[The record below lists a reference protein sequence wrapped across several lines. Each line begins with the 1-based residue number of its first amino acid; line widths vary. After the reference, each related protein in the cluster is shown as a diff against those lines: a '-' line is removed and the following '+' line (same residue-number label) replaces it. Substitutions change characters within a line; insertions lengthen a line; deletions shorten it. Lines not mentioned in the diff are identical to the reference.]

1 MKLYFVKEDSLYV
14 IFKRLEKV
22 QNNKSVQISIDP
34 EHAFFDNE
42 RRAKQIKEL
51 IDTKE
56 IQAVFI
62 AKSDRVRRFYE
73 SAGLNVLY
81 QEKHRFLK
89 TIHVMYLFL
98 FNIKKFHLHA
108 IEKQNY
114 IGYVV
119 FWSEFL
125 FTLIVLY
132 GIYILAIPGATLYIT
147 PAYEVEKLT
156 YNFRFY
162 PADDLEY
169 PKYSRY
175 LSIPFY
181 SWYLEYKYEMS
192 ISAANIKYIQNP
204 SHGEIRLYNPTSE
217 EFKLVKNTRFVTE
230 DGWLFRASN
239 YFTVP
244 AATGSIIGEAV
255 VKVEAADV
263 DEQGNIMGARWNIQ
277 KDSRLYIRNLK
288 RSYFTK
294 EIYAEAIRDFTGG
307 SASATWFITAADY
320 SILSG
325 KLMEFIT
332 KNKNEIVKKNFNLE
346 DSILLWFDN
355 LITWQVLNVVIDSK
369 KQDKKQPILKWY
381 VISRMYF
388 HYITRTDMQGV
399 IDTYVKQR
407 PSDKVSLNTIDK
419 SSLTF
424 FDDVKKIDNVYSI
437 PTQINL
443 VQWYNFD
450 KDINGVAGSIK
461 WRIVG
466 MDKEAAKDIIISYP
480 EISTVRVVIRP
491 PRYTSL
497 PRLKSRITIKVEEN
511 K

>member
-14 IFKRLEKV
+14 IFKRLEKL
-22 QNNKSVQISIDP
+22 QNNKSVQIAIDP
-34 EHAFFDNE
+34 EHSFFDNE

-51 IDTKE
+51 IDTKQ
-56 IQAVFI
+56 INAIFI
-62 AKSDRVRRFYE
+62 AKSDRIKRFYE
-73 SAGLNVLY
+73 NAGLNVLY

-89 TIHVMYLFL
+89 TVHVMYLFF

-119 FWSEFL
+119 FGFEFL
-125 FTLIVLY
+125 FALIVLY
-132 GIYILAIPGATLYIT
+132 GIYVLAIPGATLHIT
-147 PAYEVEKLT
+147 PAYQVEKIT

-162 PADDLEY
+162 PANDLEY

-181 SWYLEYKYEMS
+181 SGYLDYKYEMS
-192 ISAANIKYIQNP
+192 ISASNIKYIQNP
-204 SHGEIRLYNPTSE
+204 SHGQIKIFNPTNE
-217 EFKLVKNTRFVTE
+217 EYKLVKNTRFVTE
-230 DGWLFRASN
+230 DGGLFRSSS
-239 YFTVP
+239 YFTIP
-244 AATGSIIGEAV
+244 ATTWGVIGEALV
-255 VKVEAADV
+255 DIEASDV
-263 DEQGNIMGARWNIQ
+263 DEQGNIMWARWNIE

-294 EIYAEAIRDFTGG
+294 EIYAEALSNFTWW
-307 SASATWFITAADY
+307 SANATGFITAADY

-325 KLMEFIT
+325 KLAEFIT
-332 KNKNEIVKKNFNLE
+332 KNKNEIIKKNFNVQ
-346 DSILLWFDN
+346 DSILLWFDG
-355 LITWQVLNVVIDSK
+355 LMTGQITNIVVDSK
-369 KQDKKQPILKWY
+369 KQDTKQPIIKWY
-381 VISRMYF
+381 VVARMYF
-388 HYITRTDMQGV
+388 HYITWADMEKA
-399 IDTYVKQR
+399 INIYASQR
-407 PSDKVSLNTIDK
+407 PSDKVKLNTIDK

-424 FDDVKKIDNVYSI
+424 FDDVKQIDEVYSI

-450 KDINGVAGSIK
+450 KDINGVAASIK

-466 MDKEAAKDIIISYP
+466 MDKTAAKDVVISYP
-480 EISTVRVVIRP
+480 EVSTVKIVIRP

-497 PRLKSRITIKVEEN
+497 PRLKSRIDIEVEEN

>member
-1 MKLYFVKEDSLYV
+1 MKLYFVKEDSLYI
-14 IFKRLEKV
+14 IFKRLEKI

-42 RRAKQIKEL
+42 RRAKQIKDL
-51 IDTKE
+51 IDSKE
-56 IQAVFI
+56 LQAVFI
-62 AKSDRVRRFYE
+62 AKSDKVRRFYE

-81 QEKHRFLK
+81 QEKHRFFK
-89 TIHVMYLFL
+89 MIHILYLFL

-108 IEKQNY
+108 LEKQNY

-119 FWSEFL
+119 FGFEFL

-132 GIYILAIPGATLYIT
+132 GIYILAIPWVTLYVT
-147 PAYEVEKLT
+147 PTYEVEKLT

-162 PADDLEY
+162 PANDLEY

-204 SHGEIRLYNPTSE
+204 SHGEIKIFNPTTE

-230 DGWLFRASN
+230 DGGLFRASN
-239 YFTVP
+239 YFTIP
-244 AATGSIIGEAV
+244 AATGGLMGEAII
-255 VKVEAADV
+255 KIEAADV
-263 DEQGNIMGARWNIQ
+263 DEQGNIMGARWNIE
-277 KDSRLYIRNLK
+277 KDSKLYIRNLK

-294 EIYAEAIRDFTGG
+294 EIYAEAINNFTWW
-307 SASATWFITAADY
+307 SANATGFITAADY

-325 KLMEFIT
+325 KLVEFIT
-332 KNKNEIVKKNFNLE
+332 KNKNEIVKKNFNIE

-355 LITWQVLNVVIDSK
+355 LITWEVVNIVIDSK
-369 KQDKKQPILKWY
+369 KQDTKQPILKWY
-381 VISRMYF
+381 VIARMYF
-388 HYITRTDMQGV
+388 HYITRTDMQSV
-399 IDTYVKQR
+399 INNYVQQR

-424 FDDVKKIDNVYSI
+424 FNEVKQIDNVYSI

-443 VQWYNFD
+443 VQGYNFD
-450 KDINGVAGSIK
+450 KDINGVAASIK
-461 WRIVG
+461 SRIVG
-466 MDKEAAKDIIISYP
+466 MDKEEARDIIISYP
-480 EISTVRVVIRP
+480 EISTVRVAIRP

-497 PRLKSRITIKVEEN
+497 PRLKSRITIKVQES